1 MQNAIVYNRSLMD
14 LWSNTNQMP
23 GRIAI
28 ALMTILTL
36 GWLAPAQAADAATA
50 IIIFDGSGSMW
61 GRMSTVDR
69 DTKFGVA
76 REAIRRT
83 LPKLAPQTRFGL
95 AAFGHRRKA
104 DCNDTEIIL
113 APEPLDADRI
123 MAPLEKFNPKG
134 KGPLVA
140 AMREAGS
147 ALSKVA
153 GAVSLVLIHDDP
165 DNCSQDPCAAA
176 DELAKTNPKLAIHV
190 ISIALSKPDSQR
202 MACVPR
208 ITGGRH
214 FEAQDAA
221 GLGAAVEDALK
232 LASLESKPGSAA
244 TSAAAEPTLVE
255 VAPPPPPVPV
265 EDSSPPGMKLSA
277 TLGPGGPAVLVPLSW
292 KVQRA
297 GDPPGAPPV
306 AAARAATLDI
316 ALAPGPYVVDVQHG
330 LVAAR
335 QAVDVK
341 EKGKSRLA
349 IVLQAGA
356 VRLSANLQK
365 GMPPLE
371 QAVFA
376 IFDAATPQSQLRAV
390 WTGGADAPPVFLPI
404 GNYRVSGMFDRAK
417 VERNIV
423 VTPGAMIDLP
433 LALGAGRL
441 RVKAVEREAGP
452 ALDRVTFSL
461 TEDDA
466 DSVDGRREVARSAAA
481 EPEFTVSAG
490 TFYLTARYGQVELR
504 ERVLVNAGDEV
515 VRTLLLP
522 IGRLGLQSRLAGSA
536 AVLDSNLS
544 YRIERLDAKQ
554 DAIQTV
560 RAAPKLEIPAGR
572 YRVESQLGAQNA
584 RVTREVEIK
593 PGLPATLVLDHTA
606 ANIQLKVGG
615 EGARA
620 ALGDVLWDVRDA
632 QDRSV
637 WQTVQ
642 AEPRAFL
649 SPGRYKIVAESR
661 SRRGRAEVEVKAGE
675 VRVVEVIVE

>member
-1 MQNAIVYNRSLMD
+1 MLR
-14 LWSNTNQMP
+14 
-23 GRIAI
+23 RIAI
-28 ALMTILTL
+28 GLFMASAS
-36 GWLAPAQAADAATA
+36 GWGASAQAADAATTV
-50 IIIFDGSGSMW
+50 IVFDGSGSMW
-61 GRMSTVDR
+61 GRMGTNDK
-69 DTKFGVA
+69 DTKFAVA
-76 REAIRRT
+76 REAIRRA
-83 LPKLAPQTRFGL
+83 LPKLAPHTRVGL

-104 DCNDTEIIL
+104 DCNDTEIVL
-113 APEPLDADRI
+113 TPEPLEPDRI

-140 AMREAGS
+140 AMREAAS

-153 GAVSLVLIHDDP
+153 GASSIVLIHDDP

-176 DELAKTNPKLAIHV
+176 EDLAKISPKLAIHV
-190 ISIALSKPDSQR
+190 ISIGLSKSDSQR

-208 ITGGRH
+208 ITGGRY
-214 FEAQDAA
+214 FDTQDAA
-221 GLGAAVEDALK
+221 SLGVAIEDALK
-232 LASLESKPGSAA
+232 LASLETKPPAA
-244 TSAAAEPTLVE
+244 GTSVAAEAKPLE
-255 VAPPPPPVPV
+255 IAPPPPPVPV
-265 EDSSPPGMKLSA
+265 EDTSPPGLKLSA

-292 KVQRA
+292 KVQRVSNPE
-297 GDPPGAPPV
+297 GTPPI
-306 AAARAATLDI
+306 AATKSATLDV
-316 ALAPGPYVVDVQHG
+316 ALAPGSYVVDVQHG

-335 QAVDVK
+335 QTVEVK
-341 EKGKSRLA
+341 AKGKTRLA
-349 IVLQAGA
+349 VVLQAGA

-376 IFDAATPQSQLRAV
+376 IFEAATAQSQPRAV

-417 VERNIV
+417 AERNIV

-441 RVKAVEREAGP
+441 RVKAVDKDAGP
-452 ALDRVTFSL
+452 ALDRVTFRV

-466 DSVDGRREVARSAAA
+466 DSADGRREVARSAAA
-481 EPEFTVSAG
+481 EPEFTLSAG
-490 TFYLTARYGQVELR
+490 TYYLTARYGQVELR
-504 ERVLVNAGDEV
+504 ERVLVNAGDDV

-522 IGRLGLQSRLAGSA
+522 ISRLALQSRLAGSA
-536 AVLDSNLS
+536 AVLDSNVS

-554 DAIQTV
+554 DAIQTL
-560 RAAPKLEIPAGR
+560 RAAPKLEMPAGR
-572 YRVESQLGAQNA
+572 YRIESQLGGQNA
-584 RVTREVEIK
+584 RVTREIEIK
-593 PGLPATLVLDHTA
+593 PGVPATLVLDHTA

-615 EGARA
+615 DGARSP
-620 ALGDVLWDVRDA
+620 LGDVAWDVRDA

-649 SPGRYKIVAESR
+649 NPGRYKVVAESR
-661 SRRGRAEVEVKAGE
+661 SRRGRAEIEVKAGE
-675 VRVVEVIVE
+675 VRVVEVTME